1 MNRVQDIVT
10 SDEELKNSYSQDFVN
25 RQYLNA
31 FNILENNSQLDSKK
45 FTADKINLISTLLST
60 LQNYYQTDVGY
71 ILDELKDK
79 VQIIIDNYVLIGEWD
94 SSKIYQIYNFVNYN
108 NYLYMY
114 INNNKTSGNLPTNS
128 NYWLRIDLRGT
139 NGAYG
144 TGLNLK
150 YVWDSNKTYEPLDVV
165 YYNDKLWVTL
175 VKNKNIP
182 PSTTIIET
190 SGVTILTSDTT
201 SYSPNEKNGF
211 ISGWTIDSN
220 NVLTPTNL
228 AFVEKYW
235 IILNS
240 IKKASIEVETNLPEN
255 PSVGLMWIEI

>member
-10 SDEELKNSYSQDFVN
+10 SDEELKNSYSQNFVN
-25 RQYLNA
+25 RRYSNA
-31 FNILENNSQLDSKK
+31 FNILENNSQLNSKK

-60 LQNYYQTDVGY
+60 LQNYYQNDVGY

-79 VQIIIDNYVLIGEWD
+79 VQIIIDNYILMGEWD
-94 SSKIYQIYNFVNYN
+94 SSKVYQIYNFVNYN

-114 INNNKTSGNLPTNS
+114 INNNKTSGNLPSNS
-128 NYWLRIDLRGT
+128 NYWVRIDLKGA

-144 TGLNLK
+144 TGLNLE
-150 YVWDSNKTYEPLDVV
+150 YIWDSEKLYQPLDVV
-165 YYNDKLWVTL
+165 YYNDKLWVAL
-175 VKNKNIP
+175 VKNKNTP

-201 SYSPNEKNGF
+201 NYLPNEKSGF

-228 AFVEKYW
+228 VFVEKYW
-235 IILNS
+235 VILNS
-240 IKKASIEVETNLPEN
+240 IKKASIEVSVNLPEN
-255 PSVGLMWIEI
+255 PPVGLMWIEI

>member
-10 SDEELKNSYSQDFVN
+10 SDEELKNSYSQNFVN
-25 RQYLNA
+25 RRYSNA
-31 FNILENNSQLDSKK
+31 FNILENNPQLNSKK

-60 LQNYYQTDVGY
+60 LQNYYQNDVGY

-79 VQIIIDNYVLIGEWD
+79 VQIIIDNYILMGEWD

-128 NYWLRIDLRGT
+128 NYWLRIDLKGI

-150 YVWDSNKTYEPLDVV
+150 YVWNSNKIYKPLDVV

-175 VKNKNIP
+175 IENKNTP

-201 SYSPNEKNGF
+201 SYPLNEKNGF
-211 ISGWTIDSN
+211 ISGWTINSN
-220 NVLTPTNL
+220 NILTPTNL
-228 AFVEKYW
+228 TFVEKYW
-235 IILNS
+235 VILNS
-240 IKKASIEVETNLPEN
+240 IKKASIDVETSLPEN
-255 PSVGLMWIEI
+255 PPIGLMWIEI

>member
-175 VKNKNIP
+175 VKNKNIS

-255 PSVGLMWIEI
+255 PPVGLMWIEI

>member
-10 SDEELKNSYSQDFVN
+10 SDKELKNSYSQDFVN

-255 PSVGLMWIEI
+255 PPVGLMWIEI

>member
-182 PSTTIIET
+182 PSTTIET

>member
-10 SDEELKNSYSQDFVN
+10 SDEELKNSYSQNFVN
-25 RQYLNA
+25 RRYSNA

-60 LQNYYQTDVGY
+60 LQNYYQEDIGY
-71 ILDELKDK
+71 LLDELKDK
-79 VQIIIDNYVLIGEWD
+79 VQVIINNYILIGEWN
-94 SSKIYQIYNFVNYN
+94 SSKIYQIYNFVNYD

-128 NYWLRIDLRGT
+128 NYWVRIDLK
-139 NGAYG
+139 GAKGDYG
-144 TGLNLK
+144 TGLNLE
-150 YVWDSNKTYEPLDVV
+150 YQWDSTKTYEPLDVV
-165 YYNDKLWVTL
+165 YYNDRLWVTL
-175 VKNKNIP
+175 VKNKNTP

-201 SYSPNEKNGF
+201 SYPPNEKSGF

-228 AFVEKYW
+228 TFVEKYW
-235 IILNS
+235 VILNS
-240 IKKASIEVETNLPEN
+240 IKKASIDVETNLPEN
-255 PSVGLMWIEI
+255 PPIGLMWIEI